1 MLENQKKIDDLFND
15 FLHDYEEEVP
25 SFVWN
30 NLKTE
35 LKAKKRTHVLY
46 YFKATAASIALLI
59 TFGLGYFVSDLNLNK
74 NNKAKTLQQDRNK
87 LFSLGKSRPSGDS
100 LDIVETDKLP
110 DESVVNKQKED
121 LYKYAMALKES
132 DLMFQIANYEKIRIY
147 DTNQLYRK
155 YQFIDEIF
163 TSKDYENEE
172 NQNLIVNNLSER
184 KSNQLLT
191 DTLLLEKE
199 NLHEGGFLLKNEN
212 KKASAWS
219 FGTKF
224 SPVFLMGD
232 NASQESSNV
241 NNDGIKS
248 AVKSDKPNVNSKEKP
263 LTSYSGGV
271 NVNYHLSRR
280 FSVESGI
287 FYSQKRQGS
296 DNLIGSQDNEFGG
309 DDLTVYTPSGTRTI
323 DPIDNGTVLRSSY
336 STTYY
341 TLNANFIS
349 NAEYI
354 ELPLIFRYK
363 LIDQKVSLDVMS
375 GFSTNFLVS
384 NSSFILSEDQELW
397 SGENENMNSILYG
410 ATVGL
415 GVNYNFYQNFT
426 FNLEPTFKYSML
438 PENSVF
444 RKYPYSFAVFAGFSY
459 RFK

>member
-1 MLENQKKIDDLFND
+1 MLENQKKIDNLFND

-30 NLKTE
+30 NLKKE
-35 LKAKKRTHVLY
+35 LKTKKRQHVLY
-46 YFKATAASIALLI
+46 YIKAVAASIALLI

-74 NNKAKTLQQDRNK
+74 NNKAKILQQDLNQ
-87 LFSLGKSRPSGDS
+87 LFFQGKSRPSGDS
-100 LDIVETDKLP
+100 LEIVETDKFP
-110 DESVVNKQKED
+110 DESVGNKQKED
-121 LYKYAMALKES
+121 LYKYAIALKES
-132 DLMFQIANYEKIRIY
+132 ELMFQIANYEKIRIY

-155 YQFIDEIF
+155 YQYINKIF
-163 TSKDYENEE
+163 ASNNYENKA
-172 NQNLIVNNLSER
+172 NLNLVSNNLSER

-212 KKASAWS
+212 KKLSAWS

-224 SPVFLMGD
+224 SPVISMGD
-232 NASQESSNV
+232 NASQESVNV

-248 AVKSDKPNVNSKEKP
+248 AVRSDQPDVNSEEKP
-263 LTSYSGGV
+263 LTSYSGGF

-280 FSVESGI
+280 FSIQSGI
-287 FYSQKRQGS
+287 YYSQKKQGS

-309 DDLTVYTPSGTRTI
+309 DDLTVYTPAGTRSI
-323 DPIDNGTVLRSSY
+323 DPIDNGSVLRSSY

-354 ELPLIFRYK
+354 ELPLIIRYK

-375 GFSTNFLVS
+375 GFSTNFLVN
-384 NSSFILSEDQELW
+384 NSSFILSEDQKLW
-397 SGENENMNSILYG
+397 SGENEDINSILYG

-415 GVNYNFYQNFT
+415 GVNYNFYQNFSI
-426 FNLEPTFKYSML
+426 NLEPTFKYSIL